1 MSKSY
6 YQGKRYYTKNTVTDL
21 VLLNHTM
28 VISLFCLL
36 TSSTVPTEVA
46 PVLNYHPHDQQPA
59 RESAFPSLEPHGGC
73 ELCVTWTVM
82 CHVESWTVNIVS

>member
-1 MSKSY
+1 MSKRY

-46 PVLNYHPHDQQPA
+46 PVLNYLSYLTLRNSGYLSSPF
-59 RESAFPSLEPHGGC
+59 SS
-73 ELCVTWTVM
+73 
-82 CHVESWTVNIVS
+82 VNKHR